1 MRRMQI
7 FVLMVAA
14 SGLLASACA
23 SKSPDQWRQSGATNT
38 QFTRE
43 SAACEIEVSQSPR
56 VFARGRLYN
65 TCMVS
70 KGWASTE

>member
-1 MRRMQI
+1 MRKMQI
-7 FVLMVAA
+7 LVLMAA
-14 SGLLASACA
+14 SGLLMSACA
-23 SKSPDQWRQSGATNT
+23 SKSPDQWHQSGATNA